1 MGRYRSRR
9 KMDHFYIIVNSHKDR
24 NLELTNR
31 IRTYLEKHHKK
42 CSVQVQPYGGGQD
55 AADAVPMQGNA
66 VPMQENAAP
75 IPEDADCILVLGGD
89 GTLLQAARDT
99 IDRDIP
105 LLGIN
110 LGTLGYLAEVE
121 ECGIDAALS
130 QLLEGGYEVEAR
142 MMLTG
147 RVIRGEIH
155 EKVHQKKGVPHYDT
169 EESYALNDISITRSG
184 SLQIISFRIC
194 VNGQFLNEYHADGVI
209 VATPTGST
217 GYNLSAGGP
226 IVEPKARL
234 LLVTPICP
242 HTLNTRS
249 IILSPEDKVEILIG
263 SGREESVQ
271 QVEVNFDGS
280 HKLTL
285 YTGDKVEIEEAGMTT
300 DIVKLNKVSFLEVL
314 HKKMSET

>member
-1 MGRYRSRR
+1 M
-9 KMDHFYIIVNSHKDR
+9 KHFYIIANSHKDC
-24 NLELTNR
+24 NLERTNY
-31 IRTYLEKHHKK
+31 IKKYLEKNYKK
-42 CSVQVQPYGGGQD
+42 CSIQVKDLKREQSYTD
-55 AADAVPMQGNA
+55 SSR
-66 VPMQENAAP
+66 
-75 IPEDADCILVLGGD
+75 IPEDVDCILVLGGD

-121 ECGIDAALS
+121 ETGIDAALD
-130 QLLEGGYEVEAR
+130 QLLEGGYEVEQR

-147 RVIRGEIH
+147 RVVRGEIH
-155 EKVHQKKGVPHYDT
+155 ERLHAEKGISHYGT
-169 EESYALNDISITRSG
+169 EESYALNDIAITRSG
-184 SLQIISFRIC
+184 SLQIIRFQIC
-194 VNGQFLNEYHADGVI
+194 VNGQFLNEYQADGVI

-226 IVEPKARL
+226 IVEPKAEL
-234 LLVTPICP
+234 LLITPICP

-249 IILSPEDKVEILIG
+249 IILSPGDKVEIMIG
-263 SGREESVQ
+263 AGREETIQ

-285 YTGDKVEIEEAGMTT
+285 YTGDRVEIEKAEKTT
-300 DIVKLNKVSFLEVL
+300 GIVKLNKVSFLEVL

>member
-1 MGRYRSRR
+1 MLTEYWIKRHYPRSIRGSIG
-9 KMDHFYIIVNSHKDR
+9 KMNHFYIITNGHKDR
-24 NLELTNR
+24 NLEKTNY
-31 IRTYLEKHHKK
+31 IRNYLEKHHRK
-42 CSVQVQPYGGGQD
+42 CTVQVQTADSEMAYTD
-55 AADAVPMQGNA
+55 ASQ
-66 VPMQENAAP
+66 
-75 IPEDADCILVLGGD
+75 IPEDVECILVLGGD

-121 ECGIDAALS
+121 EANIDAALN
-130 QLLEGGYEVEAR
+130 QLIHDDYEVEQR

-147 RVIRGEIH
+147 RVVRGEVH
-155 EKVHQKKGVPHYDT
+155 EQLHKDKGIAPCGA
-169 EESYALNDISITRSG
+169 EESYALNDIAITRSG
-184 SLQIISFRIC
+184 SLQIIRFQIG
-194 VNGQFLNEYHADGVI
+194 VNGQFLNEYKADGVI

-226 IVEPKARL
+226 IVEPKAEL
-234 LLVTPICP
+234 MLVTPICP

-249 IILSPEDKVEILIG
+249 IILSPGDKVEIHIG
-263 SGREESVQ
+263 AGREGSVQ

-285 YTGDKVEIEEAGMTT
+285 YTGDKVEIRKAVTT
-300 DIVKLNKVSFLEVL
+300 TGIVKLSKVSFLEVL
-314 HKKMSET
+314 HKKISGD

>member
-1 MGRYRSRR
+1 ME
-9 KMDHFYIIVNSHKDR
+9 HFYIIANGHKDR
-24 NLELTNR
+24 NLEKTYY
-31 IRTYLEKHHKK
+31 IKKYLESHNKN
-42 CSVQVQPYGGGQD
+42 CRVQVQDCVQEQIYTD
-55 AADAVPMQGNA
+55 AAGIQ
-66 VPMQENAAP
+66 
-75 IPEDADCILVLGGD
+75 ADVECILVLGGD

-99 IDRDIP
+99 VDRDIP

-121 ECGIDAALS
+121 ETGIEQALDR
-130 QLLEGGYEVEAR
+130 LLADEFEVEQR

-147 RVIRGEIH
+147 KVVRGSIH
-155 EKVHQKKGVPHYDT
+155 EKQHQKKGIARYEE

-184 SLQIISFRIC
+184 SLQIINYEIG
-194 VNGQFLNEYHADGVI
+194 VNGQFLNEYQADGVI

-226 IVEPKARL
+226 IVEPRAKL

-249 IILSPEDKVEILIG
+249 IILSPEDKVEIEIG
-263 SGREESVQ
+263 NGREESTQ

-280 HKLTL
+280 HKLAL
-285 YTGDKVEIEEAGMTT
+285 YTGDKVLIEKAAVTT
-300 DIVKLNKVSFLEVL
+300 GIVKLNKVSFLEVL
-314 HKKMSET
+314 HKKLSD